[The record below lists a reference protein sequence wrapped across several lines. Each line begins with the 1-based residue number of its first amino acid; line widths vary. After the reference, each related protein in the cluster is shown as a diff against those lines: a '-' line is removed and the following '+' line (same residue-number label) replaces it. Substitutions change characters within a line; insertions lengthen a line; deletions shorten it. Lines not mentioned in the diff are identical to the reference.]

1 MLASSSEPLR
11 VHFRRTGGL
20 FAGNRLEVDVG
31 QDELDAAEVEILAE
45 VLAGVLDDPQAAG
58 TRELPG
64 AGTGADEYQYDLT
77 VRRGAE
83 VVSLRHPES
92 RLPPALAP
100 LVEALEQR
108 ALDRR
113 R

>member
-31 QDELDAAEVEILAE
+31 QDELDAAEVE

-77 VRRGAE
+77 VRRGEE